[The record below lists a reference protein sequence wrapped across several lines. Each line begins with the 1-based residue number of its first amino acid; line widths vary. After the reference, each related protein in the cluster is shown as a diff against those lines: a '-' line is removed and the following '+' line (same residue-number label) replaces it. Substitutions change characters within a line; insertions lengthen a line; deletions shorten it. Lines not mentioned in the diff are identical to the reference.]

1 MKTKPKKCCYPDCFN
16 CPYVDCR
23 WDCASPSQYAY
34 IHSEAGKAAQE
45 RYNKSEKGKE
55 RDKRRQKRRIESGKN
70 AEMCRKYYA
79 RNREKILD
87 AKKCKRNEKLRI
99 LKEKRR
105 EYDRQRYLKRKEAK
119 QSAERKEAV

>member
-23 WDCASPSQYAY
+23 WDCANPSQYAY

-55 RDKRRQKRRIESGKN
+55 RDKRRAKKRIESGKN
-70 AEMCRKYYA
+70 AEMCRAYYA

>member
-1 MKTKPKKCCYPDCFN
+1 MWIADGIVQTHHSTHIYIQKLGKRRKSDITNPKKVKN
-16 CPYVDCR
+16 V
-23 WDCASPSQYAY
+23 
-34 IHSEAGKAAQE
+34 INEE
-45 RYNKSEKGKE
+45 
-55 RDKRRQKRRIESGKN
+55 QKKRIESGKN
-70 AEMCRKYYA
+70 AEMCRAYYA

-87 AKKCKRNEKLRI
+87 AKKSKRNEKLRI